1 MLSQVYFGSNIGRC
15 CLPTDG
21 VSEVT
26 YLPYV
31 FIIVV
36 YLSSLDRFL
45 SDSLYPKEHFWGCI
59 LMLVKGM
66 SRRLENAKNV
76 SLIQNCFKKPRCF
89 KCSIM
94 INYVYQLGREVFFHA
109 PYSHANNVAPSIPR
123 SIELECKHLHYF
135 PDLWSHF
142 ILHSWYLSIKYVKL
156 DTSYI

>member
-21 VSEVT
+21 VSDKW
-26 YLPYV
+26 LIWPYV
-31 FIIVV
+31 FIIAV

-45 SDSLYPKEHFWGCI
+45 SERLYPKEHFWGCI
-59 LMLVKGM
+59 LMLIKGM

-76 SLIQNCFKKPRCF
+76 SLIQNCIKKPRCF

-109 PYSHANNVAPSIPR
+109 PYSHADCVAPSIPR
-123 SIELECKHLHYF
+123 SIELECEHLHYF
-135 PDLWSHF
+135 PDLKSHF
-142 ILHSWYLSIKYVKL
+142 ILHSWY
-156 DTSYI
+156 